1 MANSSKTLDRII
13 GVDIAKIVAMVLV
26 VAVHLNGFGLPYLGD
41 GKSALA
47 YTLTRTFV
55 GAVAM
60 ACINIFA
67 IASGYVGI
75 AASFKLSRIVKLW
88 LQVVFTGLAV
98 LVCLDCFTG
107 IRVTTL
113 DYMKACIPIAKGQ
126 YWYMTAYFM
135 LCFLMPIMNAG
146 IKALEQ
152 KQLVFMLMLFLGVI
166 CGESLLCS
174 GVALG
179 VASGYSFE
187 WLAVLYIAGA
197 YIRLYDPIKA
207 KPWQLAA
214 CACICAMI
222 AGWMPGLMGKLQ
234 LAQVL
239 KVPRLLDFGGYTSPF
254 TVAIAICIFMICLKV
269 RLCSNRLCRLV
280 STLSATTLGVY
291 LIHVQPVCFRHF
303 GPFCKR
309 FAVFGLW
316 SYLATIVSLTLAFYF
331 GCTLL
336 DYLRLRLFAVLELGI
351 LRLTDNW
358 RLLRKW
364 RGAGDLW
371 LHRA

>member
-1 MANSSKTLDRII
+1 
-13 GVDIAKIVAMVLV
+13 
-26 VAVHLNGFGLPYLGD
+26 
-41 GKSALA
+41 
-47 YTLTRTFV
+47 
-55 GAVAM
+55 
-60 ACINIFA
+60 
-67 IASGYVGI
+67 
-75 AASFKLSRIVKLW
+75 
-88 LQVVFTGLAV
+88 
-98 LVCLDCFTG
+98 
-107 IRVTTL
+107 
-113 DYMKACIPIAKGQ
+113 
-126 YWYMTAYFM
+126 
-135 LCFLMPIMNAG
+135 
-146 IKALEQ
+146 
-152 KQLVFMLMLFLGVI
+152 
-166 CGESLLCS
+166 
-174 GVALG
+174 
-179 VASGYSFE
+179 
-187 WLAVLYIAGA
+187 
-197 YIRLYDPIKA
+197 
-207 KPWQLAA
+207 
-214 CACICAMI
+214 MI

-309 FAVFGLW
+309 FGVFGLW
-316 SYLATIVSLTLAFYF
+316 SYLATIVSWSLAFYF